1 MNRTFGLGP
10 SSAVTLKYYRV
21 RCALGLEDSFH
32 PKGCAGLVYL
42 LTEAPHIG
50 DVECLRR
57 LFFGWLFT
65 YLLSSRFDK
74 GLPGNEPLEYNY

>member
-1 MNRTFGLGP
+1 MSNSRGIGINEQNVLASGP

-21 RCALGLEDSFH
+21 KCALGLEDSFH

-50 DVECLRR
+50 DVECL
-57 LFFGWLFT
+57 
-65 YLLSSRFDK
+65 
-74 GLPGNEPLEYNY
+74 